1 MATTHESGQNRW
13 TRRCVIYGV
22 AALMSLAGVD
32 GSFAQSVSSGT
43 IEGTVKDE
51 SNAVLP
57 GVTVTVTSPQLQIG
71 QLVQATESNGSYKFV
86 DLPAGTYRLK
96 AELTGFSAAIREDLR
111 LTVGFNARIDL
122 TLKLGAMEE
131 SVTVSG
137 QSPVVDVSTT
147 TASVAF
153 TKEVLD
159 AIPRG
164 RDLQNV
170 FAMAPGVTQAVADV
184 GGSTMAQRQNLSSY
198 GVLSQPKLQVEGMNI
213 TMGADQNTAIYFN
226 DSTLEEVQI
235 RTSGNDAEVSVPGI
249 SMVAIMKS
257 GGNNFHGTYQV
268 SVESPKFQSD
278 NLNDALR
285 AQGLTATSPLKN
297 FYDLSADLGGRVVR
311 DKVWFYGAYGRQ
323 AKNEGLLGFASG
335 PGPDG
340 KYLTADDPLANVET
354 ALSQISAKLSYQL
367 TKNNRI
373 VYAWQ
378 RGTKA
383 QPQNNAGRFT
393 PLESTRD
400 YKNPTSIQKLELQS
414 MINPRVLVNAV
425 GGYSGYV
432 TDYDAGRSFARAD
445 APPRQDLATT
455 LNTGSAPLHQNK
467 TRDRFQTDDSISF
480 FPERS
485 FAGKHELKTGISI
498 YLDKSSDGY
507 ANNLACN
514 CILFT
519 DTIAGVPNT
528 PSQIRLYNTPV
539 VPSDHVNI
547 YAWYLKDS
555 WRATNKLT
563 INLGVRFERQH
574 SFLPAQDFPGARDWP
589 TVFPAGS
596 FQQIDVQTLTRA
608 VPRTGLAWDVGG
620 KSVVK
625 ATFGLYNYMLGD
637 TYADA
642 FNRNATAQAT
652 FNWHDLNGDK
662 LYQPGEV
669 NLDLAGSDFR
679 SITAA
684 SNQILNPGLKS
695 PDIWET
701 TASFERELA
710 ANMGLRLMYVN
721 KVLSGAIYNP
731 AHTATDS
738 FVALNTLRP
747 FDAWTIPITRRDP
760 GPDGILGNGDD
771 AGNVTLYDYS
781 AAYRGAA
788 FVNSQ
793 IVNATNT
800 DRFHSVEATLTKR
813 FSRRWTG
820 QVSYFAVKNHRWLAS
835 VFSSPNDQFF
845 PLDETWSWAGNVTG
859 SYRMPGDVL
868 VSGFLQTKNGFTG
881 QRTYIFRQADPDGG
895 AAIAQNGNTTIRVE
909 PYGAQRLA
917 AQNILNLRASK
928 DLRLGGGRRLN
939 IDVDVFNVLNAA
951 TPTNATFVTGPSFG
965 YTSSVIPARIARLG
979 VRFAF

>member
-1 MATTHESGQNRW
+1 MATIHESGQARW
-13 TRRCVIYGV
+13 RRRCVIFGV
-22 AALMSLAGVD
+22 AALLLMAGVNAT
-32 GSFAQSVSSGT
+32 SAQSVSSGT
-43 IEGTVKDE
+43 IEGTVKDQ
-51 SNAVLP
+51 SDAVLP
-57 GVTVTVTSPQLQIG
+57 GVTVTVTSPQLQVG
-71 QLVQATESNGSYKFV
+71 QLVQVSDAAGSYKFV
-86 DLPAGTYRLK
+86 DLPAGTYHLK
-96 AELTGFSAAIREDLR
+96 AELSGFSTYLREDLR
-111 LTVGFNARIDL
+111 LTVGFNARIDV
-122 TLKLGAMEE
+122 TLKVGAMEE
-131 SVTVSG
+131 AVTVSG

-159 AIPRG
+159 SIPRG

-257 GGNNFHGTYQV
+257 GGNAFHGAYQV
-268 SVESPKFQSD
+268 STESPKFQSD
-278 NLNDALR
+278 NLNDSLR

-297 FYDLSADLGGRVVR
+297 FYDLSADLGGRIIR
-311 DKVWFYGAYGRQ
+311 DKLWFYGAYGRQ

-354 ALSQISAKLSYQL
+354 SLSQISAKVSYQL
-367 TKNNRI
+367 TKNNRL

-400 YKNPTSIQKLELQS
+400 YKNPTAIQKIELQS
-414 MINPRVLVNAV
+414 MISPQVLVNAV

-432 TDYDAGRSFARAD
+432 TDYDAARSYARAD

-467 TRDRFQTDDSISF
+467 TRDRYQTDDSISF

-485 FAGKHELKTGISI
+485 FAGKHEFKTGISI

-507 ANNLACN
+507 LNNLACN
-514 CILFT
+514 CILYT
-519 DTIAGVPNT
+519 DTIGGVPNT
-528 PSQIRLYNTPV
+528 PSQIRIYNTPV
-539 VPSDHVNI
+539 VPNDHDNT
-547 YAWYLKDS
+547 YAFYLKDS
-555 WRATNKLT
+555 WRPSSNVTV
-563 INLGVRFERQH
+563 NLGIRWERQH
-574 SFLPAQDFPGARDWP
+574 SFLPAQSFAGARDWP
-589 TVFPAGS
+589 TVFPGGS
-596 FQQIDVQTLTRA
+596 YPQIDVQKLTRA
-608 VPRTGLAWDVGG
+608 VPRMGLAWDLGG
-620 KSVVK
+620 AGVVK

-637 TYADA
+637 TYADT
-642 FNRNATAQAT
+642 FNRNATANAVFT
-652 FNWHDLNGDK
+652 WHDLNGDK
-662 LYQPGEV
+662 LYEPGEV
-669 NLDLAGSDFR
+669 NLNVNSSDFR

-684 SNQILNPGLKS
+684 SNQILNPDLKS
-695 PDIWET
+695 PNTWET
-701 TASFERELA
+701 TASWERQLA
-710 ANMGLRLMYVN
+710 ANMGLRVMYVY
-721 KVLSGAIYNP
+721 KLLS
-731 AHTATDS
+731 DS
-738 FVALNTLRP
+738 IFNAANTTTNSFIVIDTLRP
-747 FDAWTIPITRRDP
+747 YGAWSVPITRRDP
-760 GPDGILGNGDD
+760 GPDGILGTADD
-771 AGNVTLYDYS
+771 GGSVTLYDYTS
-781 AAYRGAA
+781 AYRGAA

-793 IVNATNT
+793 IVNATNA
-800 DRFHSVEATLTKR
+800 DHFNSVETTLTKR
-813 FSRRWTG
+813 FSSRWTG
-820 QVSYFAVKNHRWLAS
+820 QVSYFAVKSHRWLAS
-835 VFSSPNDQFF
+835 VFTSPNDQFF

-859 SYRMPGDVL
+859 SYRTPGDFL
-868 VSGFLQTKNGFTG
+868 ISGFLQTKNGVMG

-895 AAIAQNGNTTIRVE
+895 PAIAQNGNTTLRVE
-909 PYGAQRLA
+909 PYGSQRLS
-917 AQNILNLRASK
+917 AQNILNLRGSK
-928 DLRLGGGRRLN
+928 ELKLGSGRRLN

-951 TPTNATFVTGPSFG
+951 TPTAANFVTGPTFG
-965 YTSSVIPARIARLG
+965 YVTSVIPARIARLG
-979 VRFAF
+979 VRFLF